1 MPEKALRLYPLP
13 PIELHPAEIHK
24 NLPIILPNKSA
35 DGSLPNVSIN
45 MVGSV
50 DGKAAA
56 ADKASGIGSSVD
68 RQVMRNLRAGND
80 AVAVGANTL
89 RAERLSLGLDK
100 TPAHG
105 HQPLAVVV
113 TGTGEVPLRENL
125 ITHDGQRV
133 ILVCTDDT
141 AGVLGR
147 RLRGR
152 ADLLPVPADRDGYP
166 DLECAFRALRRG
178 YGVKR
183 LLVEGGPGVNRALVS
198 KGLVDELFLTLAPR
212 LLGAGPNGV
221 TKTILEGELQSP
233 VNLRLVSVHLA
244 LDELFLRYARANMPD
259 GSSRGANFA

>member
-133 ILVCTDDT
+133 IL
-141 AGVLGR
+141 G
-147 RLRGR
+147 
-152 ADLLPVPADRDGYP
+152 
-166 DLECAFRALRRG
+166 
-178 YGVKR
+178 
-183 LLVEGGPGVNRALVS
+183 
-198 KGLVDELFLTLAPR
+198 
-212 LLGAGPNGV
+212 
-221 TKTILEGELQSP
+221 
-233 VNLRLVSVHLA
+233 
-244 LDELFLRYARANMPD
+244 
-259 GSSRGANFA
+259 